1 MTVAAPDIAG
11 CRHARYHVADNHTTD
26 RSYRVKQSSSG
37 GASTGSTSSRG
48 ASPTR
53 IALVAVLIALTVV
66 LTKVVQIPIPASQ
79 GYWNLSDAA
88 TSFAGFAFGPFVG
101 FAAGGVGTAI
111 ADLLSGPYAIWA
123 PISLLAHGLEGAVI
137 GFLVLRSRRLP
148 NLIFAYAAGAIV
160 MVVIYLL
167 GGAVLKGFEAALA
180 EVPFNALQGV
190 VGGVVGIPLYLAV
203 RRAYPAIDRMGRRQ
217 TWTE

>member
-1 MTVAAPDIAG
+1 M
-11 CRHARYHVADNHTTD
+11 N
-26 RSYRVKQSSSG
+26 K
-37 GASTGSTSSRG
+37 STSPG
-48 ASPTR
+48 L

-88 TSFAGFAFGPFVG
+88 TSFAAFAFGPLVG
-101 FAAGGVGTAI
+101 FVAGGVGTAI

-123 PISLLAHGLEGAVI
+123 PISLLAHGLQGAAI
-137 GFLVLRSRRLP
+137 GLLARRTRAIP
-148 NLIFAYAAGAIV
+148 QLIFAYAVGALV
-160 MVVIYLL
+160 MVVGYLL
-167 GGAVLKGFEAALA
+167 GGTIIKGLEAALA
-180 EVPFNALQGV
+180 EVPFNALQAI

-203 RRAYPAIDRMGRRQ
+203 RKAYPAIDRMGRRQ

>member
-1 MTVAAPDIAG
+1 M
-11 CRHARYHVADNHTTD
+11 N
-26 RSYRVKQSSSG
+26 K
-37 GASTGSTSSRG
+37 STSPG
-48 ASPTR
+48 M

-88 TSFAGFAFGPFVG
+88 TSFAAFAFGPLVG
-101 FAAGGVGTAI
+101 FAAGGIGTAI

-123 PISLLAHGLEGAVI
+123 PISLFAHGLQGAVI
-137 GFLVLRSRRLP
+137 GMLARRTRVIP
-148 NLIFAYAAGAIV
+148 QLIFAYAAGALV
-160 MVVIYLL
+160 MVASYLL
-167 GGAVLKGFEAALA
+167 GGTALKGWEAALA
-180 EVPFNALQGV
+180 EVPFNALQAI